1 MWIGLEE
8 EKNVMLDIWGWI
20 DRQFPEYREYGNP
33 VTDLQVDCP
42 FCGDDSKQHLHISI
56 DKQAAHCFRCGYS
69 SNWVNLIMDVTGLPY
84 HRAIGE
90 LYVPPKIRG
99 DLKETAARMLSPK
112 SYGDDDYLRQFS
124 LPDDFAVLDDPYI
137 AKYSPFLDS
146 AAKRYMLGR
155 GFSSWYWMRYRIGIA
170 PSQGYRVIIP
180 IERDYWQGRAI
191 HDWDRPKY
199 KNPKAEA
206 RHVIFNSPA
215 LELYDQVVI
224 CEGAFSAMAVGE
236 NAVALIGKEPT
247 QEKTKRLLDAP
258 VNEYI
263 IALEPNAFKTMRVLL
278 DALYRNG
285 KKLEV
290 WNYKKGD
297 PADGGDY
304 TMMDYG
310 LKSQV
315 ALSMRASKFS
325 RSK

>member
-1 MWIGLEE
+1 
-8 EKNVMLDIWGWI
+8 MLDVWGWI

-42 FCGDDSKQHLHISI
+42 FCGDDRKQHLHVSI

-69 SNWVNLIMDVTGLPY
+69 SNWIDLVMRVTGLPY
-84 HRAIGE
+84 HLAIGE
-90 LYVPPKIRG
+90 LYVPPKIRE
-99 DLKETAARMLSPK
+99 DFANEIRAKLSPVLTGHK
-112 SYGDDDYLRQFS
+112 DEYLDGFS
-124 LPDDFAVLDDPYI
+124 LPEDFELLDYPHP
-137 AKYSPFLDS
+137 AKSALDS

-155 GFSSWYWMRYRIGIA
+155 GFSSWYWRRYRLGTA

-191 HDWDRPKY
+191 HNWDRPKY

-206 RHVIFNSPA
+206 RHVIFNSIA

-224 CEGAFSAMAVGE
+224 CEGALSAMAVGE

-247 QEKTKRLLDAP
+247 QEKIERLLNAP

-263 IALEPNAFKTMRVLL
+263 VTLEPGAFSTMRKLL
-278 DALYRNG
+278 DALSRGG
-285 KKLEV
+285 KSVEI
-290 WNYKKGD
+290 WNYIEGD

-304 TMMDYG
+304 TMINYDFKHK
-310 LKSQV
+310 LSL
-315 ALSMRASKFS
+315 ALPISKFS